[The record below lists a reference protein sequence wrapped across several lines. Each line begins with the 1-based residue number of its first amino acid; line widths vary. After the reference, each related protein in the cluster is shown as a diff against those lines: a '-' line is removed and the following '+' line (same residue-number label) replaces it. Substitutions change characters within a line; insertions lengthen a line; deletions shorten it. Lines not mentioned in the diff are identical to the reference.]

1 MESLCDHMPFNIHEH
16 VVYGYPLGLHFSD
29 NVRPLIHQ
37 PDGSDV
43 ASVEEASQSRI
54 RVAYDETQRIVQEES
69 NARMNERVWQ
79 EKQGQMVD
87 LWV

>member
-16 VVYGYPLGLHFSD
+16 AVYGYPLGLHFSD

-43 ASVEEASQSRI
+43 ASVEEASQSRM
-54 RVAYDETQRIVQEES
+54 RVAYDETQRIGQEES
-69 NARMNERVWQ
+69 NARMNERVWR